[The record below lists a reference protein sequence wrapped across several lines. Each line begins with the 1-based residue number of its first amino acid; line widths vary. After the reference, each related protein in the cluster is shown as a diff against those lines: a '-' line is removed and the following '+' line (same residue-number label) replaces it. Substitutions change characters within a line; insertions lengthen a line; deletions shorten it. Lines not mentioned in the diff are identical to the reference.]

1 MLNIVVI
8 AALALSGL
16 NWLLFLGVTLF
27 VDLPALRQFRKG
39 MTGSN
44 APRSEVSVDLDRL
57 VQETGSLAGAFR
69 RAGAGPTAAAMSV
82 VCLVIAAIAAG
93 VAKL

>member
-16 NWLLFLGVTLF
+16 NWLLFTGVSLF
-27 VDLPALRQFRKG
+27 VDLPALKLFRAR
-39 MTGSN
+39 MTAAN
-44 APRSEVSVDLDRL
+44 TARSQGAADLDKL
-57 VQETGSLAGAFR
+57 VQETGTLAGAFR
-69 RAGAGPTAAAMSV
+69 RAGAGTTAAAMSLA
-82 VCLVIAAIAAG
+82 CLVIATIAAT